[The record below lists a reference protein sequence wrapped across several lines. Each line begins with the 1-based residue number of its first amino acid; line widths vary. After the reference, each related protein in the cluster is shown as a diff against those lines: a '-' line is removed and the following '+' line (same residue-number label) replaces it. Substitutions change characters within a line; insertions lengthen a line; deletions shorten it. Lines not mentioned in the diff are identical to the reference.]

1 MQTIEQ
7 VTAAGSESETKA
19 GEAEAK
25 AGCAKA
31 KELPRTG
38 GGDLAPLLGLGAG
51 ILLVT
56 GGLLAAGPFG
66 GKRHC

>member
-1 MQTIEQ
+1 VE
-7 VTAAGSESETKA
+7 AKA
-19 GEAEAK
+19 GEAK
-25 AGCAKA
+25 AGGAQA

-56 GGLLAAGPFG
+56 GGLLAAGLFG
-66 GKRHC
+66 GKRHR